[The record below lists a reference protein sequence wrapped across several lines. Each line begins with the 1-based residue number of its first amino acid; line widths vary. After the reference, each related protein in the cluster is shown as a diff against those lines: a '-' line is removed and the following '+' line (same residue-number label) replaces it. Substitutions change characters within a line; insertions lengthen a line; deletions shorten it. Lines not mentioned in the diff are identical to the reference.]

1 MGEWEG
7 YANPECPQKSGGLE
21 APRSHHGGEG
31 AGEDEVVPQHQRRA
45 PLKSLHP
52 LGLSGRLSPSSKQGV
67 VEGVRGEDRGVAGMM
82 GSQVVGV
89 SGEWQQGL
97 SKMVSDCC
105 VPRAP
110 GGPGEGKS
118 PAQEFGNG
126 QRQAANREREDQS
139 ALLAPQTP
147 PPTFSPQHHHIQC
160 LGSAPH
166 PEDQCCYCY
175 CCYCCC
181 WCRGGQG
188 AGKGRKAR
196 RR

>member
-31 AGEDEVVPQHQRRA
+31 VGEEDGEVPQHQRRA
-45 PLKSLHP
+45 PLRSLHP
-52 LGLSGRLSPSSKQGV
+52 LGLHGRLSPSSKQGA
-67 VEGVRGEDRGVAGMM
+67 VEGARGEDMGVEGMM
-82 GSQVVGV
+82 GSQGVGI
-89 SGEWQQGL
+89 SGAWQQGP

-105 VPRAP
+105 VRRDP
-110 GGPGEGKS
+110 GGPGEGIS
-118 PAQEFGNG
+118 PAQGFGNG
-126 QRQAANREREDQS
+126 QRQE
-139 ALLAPQTP
+139 
-147 PPTFSPQHHHIQC
+147 C
-160 LGSAPH
+160 LGLATH

-175 CCYCCC
+175 CCCCCCC